1 MTISRF
7 SSPLFIKDE
16 IDHILLFETP
26 RNERVRKALRDI
38 SSDLEEMQEMIRVI
52 SRWELGDYS
61 DQTLISAWNLYCRN
75 RGVVR
80 LED

>member
-26 RNERVRKALRDI
+26 RNARVRKALRDV
-38 SSDLEEMQEMIRVI
+38 SSDLEGLQEMIRVI
-52 SRWELGDYS
+52 SRWEQGDYS
-61 DQTLISAWNLYCRN
+61 DQTLIAGYNVYISS
-75 RGVVR
+75 RGR
-80 LED
+80 ISYED